1 MFFKIFETS
10 YDAYMYGLLTSYVI
24 ELLNVSSLENK
35 NVKFI
40 ESEINKDILQ
50 IIDYENDY
58 VSSDNDLYKNIINMK
73 NKLKKMNISHII
85 KSIIVSFTTEE
96 KYYEDLT
103 YLLDLN
109 SVYKQYYILGF
120 FDANGSISNDIQ
132 IVRCRFISKSEH
144 MCKFVYNL
152 YNIPFDISNYNTIY
166 TNSNCIDFLNKLY
179 TGINFENDIFL
190 ISNYQKYLNF
200 LNWKLRINILSL
212 DVCKVYKDDP
222 NAIFPTKSN
231 ISDVGYDLT
240 IIKKIKNLTN
250 TTILYDTGIKISL
263 AFGYY
268 AEIVPR
274 SSLSKSGFALAN
286 SIGIIENS
294 YTGNLFIALTKTDL
308 TILDL
313 QLPFKCCQLIFKPQI
328 FINLVESSIPFDNKT
343 IRGNGGFGST
353 NK

>member
-1 MFFKIFETS
+1 MFFKIIETS

-24 ELLNVSSLENK
+24 EILNVSSSENK
-35 NVKFI
+35 DIKFI
-40 ESEINKDILQ
+40 ESEINKDIEQ
-50 IIDYENDY
+50 IINYENNY
-58 VSSDNDLYKNIINMK
+58 VSTDYDLYKNIIKMK

-96 KYYEDLT
+96 KYYKDLK

-109 SVYKQYYILGF
+109 SIYKHYYILGF
-120 FDANGSISNDIQ
+120 FDANGSVSNDIQ
-132 IVRCRFISKSEH
+132 NVKCRFISKSEH
-144 MCKFVYNL
+144 MCKFVSNL
-152 YNIPFDISNYNTIY
+152 YNIPFEISNYNTVY

-179 TGINFENDIFL
+179 TDIDFENDIFL

-200 LNWKLRINILSL
+200 LNWKLRINIPAL
-212 DVCKVYKDDP
+212 DICKVYKDDP
-222 NAIFPTKSN
+222 NAILPTKAN

-240 IIKKIKNLTN
+240 VIKKIKNLTN

-268 AEIVPR
+268 AEIAPR

-308 TILDL
+308 SIPEL

-343 IRGNGGFGST
+343 IRGSGGFGST